1 MTSSTSHSSK
11 RLPLLALKYAV
22 CALVTWLAC
31 AVYAIWLN
39 PEMRFF
45 TRLSAVQK
53 AWAQKMDA
61 EHGRKVVIFGG
72 SSCMFSIR
80 GEQMLAEAGLP
91 TVNCGA
97 AASFSVK
104 VPALQAFESLNTGD
118 TLLIAI
124 EPEQLTDPIDLTS
137 IAVQFSF
144 ATGHPAWALQS
155 ALGLPKM
162 SVLSAALALRP
173 GSYHTLTLMGKL
185 LRGGPLYRYNIEDA
199 STSGWMRTAVRLS
212 LQGPPR
218 HGPELSPDAESFL
231 ASIRD
236 SCAAKGVRIAYSLP
250 WALVPH
256 EETGAFRRSNARF
269 LARVSRFIP
278 VLRDEKLGSHAR
290 PEDFADTAW
299 HLNEAGAELRTR
311 QLGEAVKNW
320 KTWSLAELEELAE
333 GRNHAEPG
341 IDNR

>member
-11 RLPLLALKYAV
+11 RFPFLALKYAA
-22 CALVTWLAC
+22 CALITWLVC

-45 TRLSAVQK
+45 TRLAALQK
-53 AWAQKMDA
+53 TWAKKMDA
-61 EHGRKVVIFGG
+61 EHGKKLVIFGG

-80 GEQMLAEAGLP
+80 GEQMLAEAGVP
-91 TVNCGA
+91 TVNYGS

-104 VPALQAFESLNTGD
+104 VPALQAFGSLNPGD

-144 ATGHPAWALQS
+144 ATGHPEWALQP
-155 ALGLPKM
+155 ALGLPKI
-162 SVLSAALALRP
+162 SVFSAALALRP
-173 GSYHTLTLMGKL
+173 GSYHTLTLLGKL
-185 LRGGPLYRYNIEDA
+185 LRGGPLYRYNFEDA
-199 STSGWMRTAVRLS
+199 SASGWMRTAVKLP

-218 HGPELSPDAESFL
+218 LGPELSPDAERFL
-231 ASIRD
+231 SSIRD
-236 SCAAKGVRIAYSLP
+236 LCAVKGVRIAYSLP

-256 EETGAFRRSNARF
+256 EETNAFRRSNARF
-269 LARVSRFIP
+269 LAKVSRFIP
-278 VLRDEKLGSHAR
+278 VLRDDKVGAHSRA
-290 PEDFADTAW
+290 EDFADTAW

-311 QLGEAVKNW
+311 QLGEAVKSW
-320 KTWSLAELEELAE
+320 KMWSLAELEELAK
-333 GRNHAEPG
+333 GNNHAEPG
-341 IDNR
+341 IDSR